1 MRPWRCI
8 AGEKLFVDFAGRT
21 GEVVENLSL
30 ATRSGSFLNPVDSPV
45 CRGRLISLAIA
56 G

>member
-1 MRPWRCI
+1 VGVLVSSSI
-8 AGEKLFVDFAGRT
+8 VFLFRK
-21 GEVVENLSL
+21 
-30 ATRSGSFLNPVDSPV
+30 ATRSGPSASFLNPVDSPV